1 MKGQMGKYDMKVK
14 ESEYLKSK
22 KPVLKKLLNKL
33 LKKYEY
39 ASILAND
46 SKSVNY
52 RVNKAGTNISED
64 STLSERGFCVKV
76 FDKGR
81 SAEYSFSSIEES
93 SADAV
98 FDEIV
103 NRLDSFAEKLPEGID
118 FYAYNQID
126 EEELYINEST
136 EFSVD
141 PEEKGDNN
149 IIDLL
154 TRISEKGRAY
164 DERII
169 DCSVAFNYQKYS
181 KVFLSKK
188 KDLTQNIMWSCGYIV
203 TVAKEGEELQSAY
216 KPVSMLGGIEVLD
229 SLEEKLEDA
238 CNVALDLLKAEPITP
253 GEYDCICEPDVTG
266 MIVHEAFGHGV
277 EMDMFVKDRALAK
290 NFIGKQVAS
299 ELITMHDGACTI
311 PQVATFFF
319 DDEGIPAHDTVI
331 IDKGILKTGICD
343 DQSAR
348 HLGVAATGNG
358 RRQDTTRKAYTRMTN
373 TIFEAGS
380 SKVEDMI
387 ASIKDGFLLC
397 QASSGMEDP
406 KNWGIQL
413 MVDIAR
419 EIKDGKLTGKI
430 YSPIVLTGYVPDLL
444 KSISMISDSI
454 EAGGTG
460 YCGKGYKE
468 WVKVSDGGPYIKA
481 RIRLG

>member
-1 MKGQMGKYDMKVK
+1 MKVK
-14 ESEYLKSK
+14 ESEYLKLK
-22 KPVLKKLLNKL
+22 KPVLKKLLEKL
-33 LKKYEY
+33 LAKYEY

-52 RVNKAGTNISED
+52 RVNKAGTYIFED
-64 STLSERGFCVKV
+64 NTLSERGFVVKV
-76 FDKGR
+76 FDNGKA
-81 SAEYSFSSIEES
+81 AEYSFSAIEENTV
-93 SADAV
+93 DEV

-103 NRLDSFAEKLPEGID
+103 KRLESFGTKLPEGVD
-118 FYAYNQID
+118 TYKYNDTD
-126 EEELYINEST
+126 EDELFINEST
-136 EFSVD
+136 EFESD

-149 IIDLL
+149 IIELL
-154 TRISEKGRAY
+154 TRISEKGRAF

-181 KVFLSKK
+181 KMFLSRK
-188 KDLTQNIMWSCGYIV
+188 KDLTQNVMWSCGYIV
-203 TVAKEGEELQSAY
+203 AVAKEGEELQNGY
-216 KPVSMLGGIEVLD
+216 RPVSMLGGIEVLD
-229 SLEEKLEDA
+229 TLDEKLEDA
-238 CNVALDLLKAEPITP
+238 CNIALDLLKAEPMVP

-277 EMDMFVKDRALAK
+277 EMDMFVKDRAQAK
-290 NFIGKQVAS
+290 EFIGKQVAS
-299 ELITMHDGACTI
+299 ELITMHDGASTI

-319 DDEGIPAHDTVI
+319 DDEGIPAHDTI
-331 IDKGILKTGICD
+331 IIEQGILKTGICD
-343 DQSAR
+343 YQSAK
-348 HLGVAATGNG
+348 HLGVNPTGNG
-358 RRQDTTRKAYTRMTN
+358 RRQDTSRKAYTRMTN
-373 TIFEAGS
+373 TIFEAGT

-430 YSPIVLTGYVPDLL
+430 YSPIVMTGYVPDLL

>member
-1 MKGQMGKYDMKVK
+1 MKVK
-14 ESEYLKSK
+14 ESEYLKQK
-22 KPVLKKLLNKL
+22 KPVLKKLLAKL
-33 LKKYEY
+33 LEKYEY

-52 RVNKAGTNISED
+52 RVNKTGTNISED
-64 STLSERGFCVKV
+64 STLSERGFVVKV
-76 FDKGR
+76 FDNSKA
-81 SAEYSFSSIEES
+81 AEYSFNAIEDDTV
-93 SADAV
+93 DAV
-98 FDEIV
+98 FSEIAS
-103 NRLDSFAEKLPEGID
+103 RLEDLGNTLPNGVEAYK
-118 FYAYNQID
+118 YADID
-126 EEELYINEST
+126 EEELFINEST
-136 EFSVD
+136 EYEVD

-164 DERII
+164 NEKII
-169 DCSVAFNYQKYS
+169 DCSVVFNYQKYS
-181 KVFLSKK
+181 KMFLSGK

-203 TVAKEGEELQSAY
+203 IVAKDGEELQNGY

-229 SLEEKLEDA
+229 TLEEKLEDC

-253 GEYDCICEPDVTG
+253 GEYECICEPDVTG

-277 EMDMFVKDRALAK
+277 EMDMFVKDRALARE
-290 NFIGKQVAS
+290 FIGKQVAS

-319 DDEGIPAHDTVI
+319 DDEGVPAHDTIV

-343 DQSAR
+343 LQSAK
-348 HLGVAATGNG
+348 HLGVKPTGNG

-373 TIFEAGS
+373 TIFEAGT

-387 ASIKDGFLLC
+387 ASVKDGVLLC

-413 MVDIAR
+413 MVDMAR

-430 YSPIVLTGYVPDLL
+430 YSPIVMTGYVPDLL
-444 KSISMISDSI
+444 KSISMISDEI
-454 EAGGTG
+454 EAGGSG

-481 RIRLG
+481 KIRLG

>member
-1 MKGQMGKYDMKVK
+1 MKVK
-14 ESEYLKSK
+14 ESEYLKIK
-22 KPVLKKLLNKL
+22 KPILKKLLEKL
-33 LKKYEY
+33 LAKYEY

-52 RVNKAGTNISED
+52 RVNKSGTNISED
-64 STLSERGFCVKV
+64 STLSERGFVVKIY
-76 FDKGR
+76 DNGKA
-81 SAEYSFSSIEES
+81 AEYSFSAIEDDTV
-93 SADAV
+93 DAV
-98 FDEIV
+98 YSEIV
-103 NRLDSFAEKLPEGID
+103 KSVENLGNTLPDGTE
-118 FYAYNQID
+118 AYKYTAID

-136 EFSVD
+136 EYASD
-141 PEEKGDNN
+141 PEEKGDKN

-164 DERII
+164 DKRII

-181 KVFLSKK
+181 KMFLSKK
-188 KDLTQNIMWSCGYIV
+188 KDLTQNVMWSCGYIV
-203 TVAKEGEELQSAY
+203 TMAKEGEEIQNGY

-229 SLEEKLEDA
+229 TLEEKLEDA
-238 CNVALDLLKAEPITP
+238 CNTALDLLKAEPITP

-277 EMDMFVKDRALAK
+277 EMDMFVKDRAQAK
-290 NFIGKQVAS
+290 EFIGKQVAS
-299 ELITMHDGACTI
+299 ELITMHDGASTI

-319 DDEGIPAHDTVI
+319 DDEGVPAHDTII

-343 DQSAR
+343 DQSAK
-348 HLGVAATGNG
+348 HLGVKPTGNG
-358 RRQDTTRKAYTRMTN
+358 RRQDMTRKAYTRMTN
-373 TIFEAGS
+373 TIFEAGT

-430 YSPIVLTGYVPDLL
+430 YSPIVMTGYVPDLL

>member
-1 MKGQMGKYDMKVK
+1 MKVK
-14 ESEYLKSK
+14 GSEYLKQK
-22 KPVLKKLLNKL
+22 KPILKKLLEKL
-33 LKKYEY
+33 LAKYEY

-46 SKSVNY
+46 SKSTNY
-52 RVNKAGTNISED
+52 RVSKTGTNISED
-64 STLSERGFCVKV
+64 STLSERGFVVKV

-81 SAEYSFSSIEES
+81 AAEYSFNCIEEDTV
-93 SADAV
+93 DAV
-98 FDEIV
+98 FDEISS
-103 NRLDSFAEKLPEGID
+103 RLENLANKLPEGVEAYK
-118 FYAYNQID
+118 YADLD
-126 EEELYINEST
+126 EEELFIDEST
-136 EFSVD
+136 EYESD

-154 TRISEKGRAY
+154 TKISEKGRAY
-164 DERII
+164 NEKII
-169 DCSVAFNYQKYS
+169 DCIVAFNYQKYS
-181 KVFLSKK
+181 KIFLSKK
-188 KDLTQNIMWSCGYIV
+188 KDLTQNVMWSCGYIV
-203 TVAKEGEELQSAY
+203 TAAKDGEEIQNGY

-229 SLEEKLEDA
+229 TLEEKLEDA
-238 CNVALDLLKAEPITP
+238 CNVALDLLKAEPMVP

-290 NFIGKQVAS
+290 EFIGKQVAS

-311 PQVATFFF
+311 PQVATYFF
-319 DDEGIPAHDTVI
+319 DDEGITAHDTII

-343 DQSAR
+343 FQSAK
-348 HLGVAATGNG
+348 HLGGEATGNG
-358 RRQDTTRKAYTRMTN
+358 RRQDTSRKAYTRMTN
-373 TIFEAGS
+373 TIFEAGT

-430 YSPIVLTGYVPDLL
+430 YSPIVMTGYVPDLL
-444 KSISMISDSI
+444 KSISMISDTI

>member
-1 MKGQMGKYDMKVK
+1 MKVQ
-14 ESEYLKSK
+14 ESNYLKLK
-22 KPVLKKLLNKL
+22 KPILKKLLAKL
-33 LKKYEY
+33 LDKYEY

-46 SKSVNY
+46 SKSTNY
-52 RVNKAGTNISED
+52 RVSKTGTNISED
-64 STLSERGFCVKV
+64 DTLSERGFCVKV
-76 FDKGR
+76 YDKGR
-81 SAEYSFSSIEES
+81 AAEYSFNSIEE
-93 SADAV
+93 DTVDTV
-98 FDEIV
+98 FNDITE
-103 NRLDSFAEKLPEGID
+103 RLNTLGQTLPEGVT
-118 FYAYNQID
+118 AYGFIGIED
-126 EEELYINEST
+126 EELYINEST
-136 EFSVD
+136 EYEVD
-141 PEEKGDNN
+141 PETKGDNN

-164 DERII
+164 DERIVN
-169 DCSVAFNYQKYS
+169 CNVAFSYQKYS
-181 KVFLSKK
+181 KMFMSRN
-188 KDLTQNIMWSCGYIV
+188 KDLTQNVMWSCGFIV
-203 TVAKEGEELQSAY
+203 VMAKEGEEIQNSY

-229 SLEEKLEDA
+229 TLESKLEDA
-238 CNVALDLLKAEPITP
+238 CKIAIELLSAEPMVP

-277 EMDMFVKDRALAK
+277 EMDMFVKDRAQARE
-290 NFIGKQVAS
+290 FINKQVAS

-311 PQVATFFF
+311 PQVATYFF
-319 DDEGIPAHDTVI
+319 DDEGIPAHDTII
-331 IDKGILKTGICD
+331 IDKGTLKTGICD
-343 DQSAR
+343 AQSAM
-348 HLGVAATGNG
+348 HLGLKGTGNG
-358 RRQDTTRKAYTRMTN
+358 RRQDMTRKAYTRMTN
-373 TIFEAGS
+373 TIFEAGT

-430 YSPIVLTGYVPDLL
+430 YSPIVMTGYVPDLL
-444 KSISMISDSI
+444 KSISMISDKI